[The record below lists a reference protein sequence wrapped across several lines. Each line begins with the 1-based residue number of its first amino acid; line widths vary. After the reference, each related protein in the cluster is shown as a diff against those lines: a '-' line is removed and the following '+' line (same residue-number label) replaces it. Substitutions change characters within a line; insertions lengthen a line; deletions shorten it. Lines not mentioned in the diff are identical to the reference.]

1 METKQ
6 IISLKI
12 FKYNI
17 KSDGTWTRVGI
28 VNSTNFFC
36 LSGNFWTLFVADAE
50 DLGDGDRDAE
60 QTQAEIH
67 RDDQQQQ
74 QHVERVHLAD
84 ATEHQL
90 KTFPI

>member
-1 METKQ
+1 MGLEPELESSTPPTFSAYPV
-6 IISLKI
+6 ISEL
-12 FKYNI
+12 F
-17 KSDGTWTRVGI
+17 
-28 VNSTNFFC
+28 
-36 LSGNFWTLFVADAE
+36 FVADAE